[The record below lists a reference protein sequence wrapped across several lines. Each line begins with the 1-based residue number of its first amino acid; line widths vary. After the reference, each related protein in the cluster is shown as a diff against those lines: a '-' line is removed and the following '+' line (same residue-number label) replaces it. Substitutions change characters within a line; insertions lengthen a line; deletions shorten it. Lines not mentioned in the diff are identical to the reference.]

1 MTSLS
6 RRALVA
12 LSVLVIVLFV
22 GCGAQDGN
30 GTESADVVIIG
41 AGGAGLAA
49 AVEAAENGA
58 SVILVEKM
66 PLVGGNT
73 NYATG
78 GMNAA
83 GTPFQADLGIED
95 SPELFFEDTM
105 AGGQQENNPDL
116 VRLLSIE
123 AANSVDWLTE
133 LGADLSDVG
142 RLGGHSVN
150 RTHRPSGGAA
160 VGGHIV
166 EVLKAAADEL
176 GVDTRTWTE
185 AIEILSEEGRV
196 TGIRVRNLREERE
209 YDIEAQAVILT
220 AGGFGANQAMLV
232 EYDPDLEGFGT
243 TNHAGATGD
252 AFNLVEGLGVNL
264 VGMEYIQTHPTVVPG
279 KGTMIT
285 EAVRGNGAILV
296 NRNGER
302 FVNEL
307 DTRDVVSAAELAQ
320 PGGTGLLI
328 FDQGV
333 RESLSAIERYINN
346 GLVTEAETLEGL
358 AEALEIPADE
368 VIATVAA
375 YNSMVQAEV
384 DPDFGRS
391 SFARSLETPPYYAV
405 EVGPAVHHTMGGI
418 QIDADARVI
427 NQEGEPIPGFFAAG
441 ENTGGIHGTNR
452 LGGNALADI
461 ITFGRIAG
469 RNAAFIAQ

>member
-1 MTSLS
+1 MSSLLN
-6 RRALVA
+6 RALVA
-12 LSVLVIVLFV
+12 LSIFAVALVV
-22 GCGAQDGN
+22 GCDAQQP
-30 GTESADVVIIG
+30 TESADVVVVG

-58 SVILVEKM
+58 SVIVAEKM

-83 GTPFQADLGIED
+83 GTRFQSELGIED
-95 SPELFFEDTM
+95 SPELFFQDTM
-105 AGGQQENNPDL
+105 AGGRQENDPDL

-123 AANSVDWLTE
+123 AVNSVEWLTE

-150 RTHRPSGGAA
+150 RTHRPAGGAA

-185 AIEILSEEGRV
+185 VTEILSEEGRV
-196 TGIRVRNLREERE
+196 TGVRVRDLREERE
-209 YDIEAQAVILT
+209 YTINAEAVVLA
-220 AGGFGANQAMLV
+220 AGGFGASSSMV
-232 EYDPDLEGFGT
+232 IEYDPDLDGFGT
-243 TNHAGATGD
+243 TNHEGATGD
-252 AFNLVEGLGVNL
+252 AFELVANLGVSL
-264 VGMEYIQTHPTVVPG
+264 VGMEFIQTHPTVVPG
-279 KGTMIT
+279 RGTMIT

-307 DTRDVVSAAELAQ
+307 DTRDVVSAAELQQ

-333 RESLSAIERYINN
+333 RESLSAIERYIEN
-346 GLVTEAETLEGL
+346 GLVTEADSLEGL
-358 AEALEIPADE
+358 ADALEVPPGD

-375 YNSMVQAEV
+375 YNGAVRAGV
-384 DPDFGRS
+384 DPEFGRTS
-391 SFARSLETPPYYAV
+391 LARTLETPPFYAV

-418 QIDADARVI
+418 RIDQDARVMD
-427 NQEGEPIPGFFAAG
+427 QDGQPIGGFFAAG
-441 ENTGGIHGTNR
+441 ENTGGIHGANR

-461 ITFGRIAG
+461 VTFGRIAG
-469 RNAAFIAQ
+469 RNAAFVAQ

>member
-1 MTSLS
+1 MKSLT
-6 RRALVA
+6 RTALLA
-12 LSVLVIVLFV
+12 LSIIVLAFSL
-22 GCGAQDGN
+22 GCADQDAA
-30 GTESADVVIIG
+30 ESADVVIIG

-83 GTPFQADLGIED
+83 GTRFQAEGGIED
-95 SPELFFEDTM
+95 SPELFFGDTM
-105 AGGQQENNPDL
+105 AGGQEENNPDL

-123 AANSVDWLTE
+123 AVNSVNWLTG

-160 VGGHIV
+160 VGGHLV
-166 EVLKAAADEL
+166 EVLKSTADEL

-185 AIEILSEEGRV
+185 AVEILSSEGRV
-196 TGIRVRNLREERE
+196 TGVRVRNLQEENE
-209 YDIEAQAVILT
+209 YVIEAQAVILA
-220 AGGFGANQAMLV
+220 AGGFGASPEMIV

-243 TNHAGATGD
+243 TNHSGATGD
-252 AFNLVEGLGVNL
+252 AFDLAEGLNVNL
-264 VGMEYIQTHPTVVPG
+264 VDMAFIQTHPTVVPG

-346 GLVTEAETLEGL
+346 GLVTEAESLEAL
-358 AEALEIPADE
+358 AELLDIPANEVLSTVASYNTAVQAGVDPAFGRASLARALETA
-368 VIATVAA
+368 
-375 YNSMVQAEV
+375 
-384 DPDFGRS
+384 
-391 SFARSLETPPYYAV
+391 PYYAV

-418 QIDADARVI
+418 QIDIDARVI
-427 NQEGEPIPGFFAAG
+427 DQNGEPIPGFFAAG
-441 ENTGGIHGTNR
+441 ENTGGIHGANR

>member
-1 MTSLS
+1 MNHFIRNTL
-6 RRALVA
+6 
-12 LSVLVIVLFV
+12 IVLSIVFILA
-22 GCGAQDGN
+22 GCGTDQSEN
-30 GTESADVVIIG
+30 TADVVIIG

-49 AVEAAENGA
+49 AVEAADNGA

-66 PLVGGNT
+66 PAVGGNT

-83 GTPFQADLGIED
+83 GTRFQADLGIDD
-95 SPELFFEDTM
+95 SPELFFQDTM

-116 VRLLSIE
+116 VRFLSIE
-123 AANSVDWLTE
+123 AANSVDWLTD

-166 EVLKAAADEL
+166 QVLKEAADER

-196 TGIRVRNLREERE
+196 TGIRVRNLREEEE
-209 YDIEAQAVILT
+209 YVIEAKSVILT
-220 AGGFGANQAMLV
+220 AGGFGASQNMV
-232 EYDPDLEGFGT
+232 VDYDPNLEGFGT
-243 TNHAGATGD
+243 TNHDGATGD
-252 AFNLVEGLGVNL
+252 AFKLVDGHGVNL
-264 VGMEYIQTHPTVVPG
+264 VDMQFIQTHPTVVPE

-285 EAVRGNGAILV
+285 EAVRGNGAILI
-296 NRNGER
+296 NRDGER

-307 DTRDVVSAAELAQ
+307 DTRDVVSAAELEQ
-320 PGGTGLLI
+320 PGGTAMLI

-333 RESLSAIERYINN
+333 RESLSAIEKYINN
-346 GLVTEAETLEGL
+346 GLVTEAESLTAL
-358 AEALEIPADE
+358 AEALDIPAE
-368 VIATVAA
+368 QVTTTVAG
-375 YNSMVQAEV
+375 YNGLVTAGG
-384 DPDFGRS
+384 DPTFGRT
-391 SFARSLETPPYYAV
+391 SFARTLDTPPYYAV

-418 QIDADARVI
+418 QIDQDARVI
-427 NQEGEPIPGFFAAG
+427 GDNGEPVKGLFAAG
-441 ENTGGIHGTNR
+441 ENTGGVHGANR

-469 RNAAFIAQ
+469 RNTAFVAQ